1 MEWASSLYRVCTISI
16 CFNHAH
22 VSSRVVPPYTFW
34 YKTTT
39 IISLTTTL
47 YSSTKFPHYFY
58 VNIIYPLNAMSNY
71 GFCRTQGAEIC
82 TLTQAFFFD
91 DILGALWGIALLGNT
106 EVVPWDLGK
115 TKWRCQGAEI
125 CMWTQETA
133 LILYSTMIFPAMDSG
148 SFILRFRQ
156 KNADLLARG
165 TPNPSPPQ
173 IRRITTS
180 YFICD
185 LSTQPKKT
193 YLNYDRI
200 GDRLF

>member
-1 MEWASSLYRVCTISI
+1 MCIIIFTLRQPTGRLNWYHPSIDYVFFSIIFFGQTEVHYHFPIGYPTNCWIKMEWVSSLYRVWTISI

-82 TLTQAFFFD
+82 TLT
-91 DILGALWGIALLGNT
+91 
-106 EVVPWDLGK
+106 
-115 TKWRCQGAEI
+115 
-125 CMWTQETA
+125 
-133 LILYSTMIFPAMDSG
+133 
-148 SFILRFRQ
+148 
-156 KNADLLARG
+156 
-165 TPNPSPPQ
+165 
-173 IRRITTS
+173 
-180 YFICD
+180 
-185 LSTQPKKT
+185 
-193 YLNYDRI
+193 
-200 GDRLF
+200 

>member
-1 MEWASSLYRVCTISI
+1 MIKKVSSQYRLRLFVQSNSLDKQGSTTISLKDLKGYPTNCWIKMEKASSSLYRVCTISI

-82 TLTQAFFFD
+82 TLT
-91 DILGALWGIALLGNT
+91 
-106 EVVPWDLGK
+106 
-115 TKWRCQGAEI
+115 
-125 CMWTQETA
+125 
-133 LILYSTMIFPAMDSG
+133 
-148 SFILRFRQ
+148 
-156 KNADLLARG
+156 
-165 TPNPSPPQ
+165 
-173 IRRITTS
+173 
-180 YFICD
+180 
-185 LSTQPKKT
+185 
-193 YLNYDRI
+193 
-200 GDRLF
+200 